1 MENSNWCLH
10 RIIEKQVEKTPD
22 TVAVVCGN
30 QRLTYREL
38 NAGANFQARRMREL
52 GVKTGVLV
60 GVYMEHSPELLI
72 AVLAVLKAGGVCVP
86 LEPTYPEQRLA
97 LMLQDCR
104 PHVILVH
111 EPTARRLPP
120 QDAQVICV
128 NEHDGHAENLDG
140 NVSEREL
147 AFIVYTSGTTGR
159 PKGVLQT
166 HRNIAVPF
174 TWFTDFFALTP
185 ADSDLMKTP
194 ISLTGFRSEF
204 FFPLSTGGR
213 VIVLDTQE
221 QKDVRRIV
229 QLIAE
234 QHVTMVRFTPTMLR
248 EFLRSPDLKKC
259 RSLRYV
265 LSSGE
270 PLPLE
275 LQRRFFECLAARLFN
290 GYGATEAPG
299 AVHRECQPGETGT
312 NYIIGHPLPMA
323 KVYVLTPDLQMVP
336 VGAAGEIGIG
346 GDCVSKGYLHHPEL
360 TADRFPINP
369 FSENHEER
377 FYRTGDKGRF
387 LADGTI
393 EFLGR
398 MDMQVKF
405 RGMRVDLNEIE
416 SACSN
421 QPGIRAAVVVV
432 NEDAAGNQRLEAYV
446 VGDATVSEPAE
457 LRRAL
462 SETLPDYMIPTVFV
476 RLETLPMTPNG
487 KIDRGALASGKYL
500 LPKEKST
507 SLPSTP
513 MEKAVA
519 NLWTQILGLEP
530 GKVGLEDN
538 FFDLG
543 GDSLRIVQFIA
554 WVRRDFGVELSM
566 EQHFVKAAP
575 TLSLLVFAV
584 VKLQLEQ
591 DNLAGMLE
599 QIEGLTEAEARAA
612 RVSEEQTGGGK

>member
-1 MENSNWCLH
+1 MENRDWCLH
-10 RIIEKQVEKTPD
+10 RIIEKQAERTPD

-30 QRLTYREL
+30 RRLTYRDL
-38 NAGANFQARRMREL
+38 NAGANFLARRMRES
-52 GVKTGVLV
+52 GVKTGVPV

-104 PHVILVH
+104 PHTILVH

-120 QDAQVICV
+120 QDAHVVCV
-128 NEHDGHAENLDG
+128 NENDGHAENPDCD
-140 NVSEREL
+140 VSEREL

-159 PKGVLQT
+159 PKGVMQT

-174 TWFTDFFALTP
+174 TWFTNFFALTP

-194 ISLTGFRSEF
+194 ISLAGFRSEF

-213 VIVLDTQE
+213 VIVLDNQE
-221 QKDVRRIV
+221 QKDLEKIV
-229 QLIAE
+229 GLIAG

-248 EFLRSPDLKKC
+248 EFLRSPDLQKC

-270 PLPLE
+270 PLSLE
-275 LQRRFFECLAARLFN
+275 LQRRFFECLEAKLYN
-290 GYGATEAPG
+290 GYGTTEAPG
-299 AVHRECQPGETGT
+299 AVHRECKPGEKGT
-312 NYIIGHPLPMA
+312 HYIIGHPLPMA
-323 KVYVLTPDLQMVP
+323 KVYVLAPDLQKAP
-336 VGAAGEIGIG
+336 VGQEGEICIG
-346 GDCVSKGYLHHPEL
+346 GDCVARGYLNHPEL
-360 TADRFPINP
+360 TAERFPANP
-369 FSENHEER
+369 FSESHSDR
-377 FYRTGDKGRF
+377 LYRSGDKGRF

-416 SACSN
+416 SACN
-421 QPGIRAAVVVV
+421 KQPGIRESAVVVH
-432 NEDAAGNQRLEAYV
+432 EDDAGKQRLVAYV
-446 VGDATVSEPAE
+446 VSDSPVLATSE

-462 SETLPDYMIPTVFV
+462 SETLPDYMIPAVFV
-476 RLETLPMTPNG
+476 CLETFPMTPNG

-500 LPKEKST
+500 PQKEKSA
-507 SLPSTP
+507 SPPSTP

-519 NLWTQILGLEP
+519 NLWAQILGLEH

-554 WVRRDFGVELSM
+554 WVRKDFGVELSM
-566 EQHFVKAAP
+566 EQHFVKVAP
-575 TLSLLVFAV
+575 TISLLVFAIL
-584 VKLQLEQ
+584 KLQLEQ

-599 QIEGLTEAEARAA
+599 KIEGLSEEEARAA
-612 RVSEEQTGGGK
+612 RVCEEQAGGEK